1 MGGLE
6 KSRGRGRKVLTMR
19 RLQAGRLGHFPGTN
33 GNLDDRRGK
42 TLEPGSLYGHPAS
55 TQASQSMVCVGT

>member
-33 GNLDDRRGK
+33 GNLDERREN
-42 TLEPGSLYGHPAS
+42 TLQPGGLDGNTAS
-55 TQASQSMVCVGT
+55 IQPWQPLSCVST